1 MKDKF
6 EPYELL
12 INVCLRRDSMLDPN
26 TVDRS
31 FLSLFVLVIKIDTTI
46 TGQKV
51 PLERFILL
59 TLWDFIHRLK
69 S

>member
-1 MKDKF
+1 MKDEF

-46 TGQKV
+46 TG
-51 PLERFILL
+51 
-59 TLWDFIHRLK
+59 
-69 S
+69 